1 MLPLRGLSLAAGIL
15 AYTAACTP
23 AGDAP
28 PADSAPAAAA
38 VGQSAVKD
46 DESQKNVVKIAAASP
61 DHTTLVAAV
70 TAAGLVDALSNA
82 GPFTVFAPNNA
93 AFDKLP
99 EGTVDDLLK
108 KENLAKLQGVLKHH
122 VTTSTLEVVDLTDG
136 PLSMA
141 DGGTVTISRKGSDV
155 YIDGAKIIAS
165 VRGSNGMVHV
175 IDAVVV
181 PVVK

>member
-1 MLPLRGLSLAAGIL
+1 MLPVRGYSIAVSLLVASV
-15 AYTAACTP
+15 ACRPAEDATP
-23 AGDAP
+23 ADA
-28 PADSAPAAAA
+28 APAAAA

-46 DESQKNVVKIAAASP
+46 DESQKDVVKIAAASK

-70 TAAGLVDALSNA
+70 TAASLVDALSNA
-82 GPFTVFAPNNA
+82 GPFTVFAPTNA

-99 EGTVDDLLK
+99 KGTVEDLLK
-108 KENLAKLQGVLKHH
+108 KENLAKLQGILKHH
-122 VTTSTLEVVDLTDG
+122 VTTSALELADLTDG

-141 DGGTVTISRKGSDV
+141 DGGTAVISHKGGDV
-155 YIDGAKIIAS
+155 YIDGAKIIGS

-181 PVVK
+181 PAAK